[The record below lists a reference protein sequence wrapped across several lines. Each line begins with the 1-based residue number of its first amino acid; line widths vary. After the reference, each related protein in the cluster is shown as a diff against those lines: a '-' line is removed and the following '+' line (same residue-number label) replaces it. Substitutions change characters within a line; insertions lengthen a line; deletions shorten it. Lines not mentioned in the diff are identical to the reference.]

1 MFKFFTKQLEK
12 KKLSLQFW
20 WYISN
25 PQPNKPSSI
34 RLPKVWCSNH
44 MQSHFSHNKVRYL
57 IPICNF
63 GHKFTELHYFN
74 KTFNFGDTKYFLMYS
89 GSYHMK
95 FLLIEIGLQFFI
107 RP

>member
-1 MFKFFTKQLEK
+1 
-12 KKLSLQFW
+12 
-20 WYISN
+20 
-25 PQPNKPSSI
+25 
-34 RLPKVWCSNH
+34 
-44 MQSHFSHNKVRYL
+44 MQSHFSHNKVSYL

-74 KTFNFGDTKYFLMYS
+74 KTFYFWDTKYFLMYS

-107 RP
+107 RPYLDYDQKYGAQTHSIKLKSLKLLKITVFGGFDMHALV